1 MYNFI
6 EKIYKAGEK
15 MARPAKRTVNYFP
28 HIIKQGKTMTILEN
42 KYGNDGY
49 SFWFKLL
56 EILGSTDGHFYEY
69 KNTTDIEF
77 LLAKTNVNKEIAD
90 EILDLLADLKAIDKQ
105 LWTKKVIWS
114 DNFVSNIEDA
124 YSRRKVNVPQKPSL
138 GIVSD
143 DINNSNSD
151 ITEVNDNINPQSK
164 VKESKV
170 NKSKEDKDIVPYSE
184 IVNYFNSVLDTN
196 YRSSSAKTKSL
207 IKARWNEGFRLDD
220 FKVVIDKKTAEW
232 MGDKKCEKWLRPYT
246 LFSNKFENY
255 LNQLSDDSSDD
266 EDKMMEKYLE
276 DDLVLTDEEREEL
289 GVNKPRKNVWETEE
303 E

>member
-1 MYNFI
+1 
-6 EKIYKAGEK
+6 
-15 MARPAKRTVNYFP
+15 MARPTKRTVDYFP
-28 HIIKQGKTMTILEN
+28 HIIKHGKTMTILEN

-69 KNTTDIEF
+69 RNTTDIEF
-77 LLAKTNVNKEIAD
+77 LLAKTNVSKDIAD
-90 EILDLLADLKAIDKQ
+90 RILDLLADLKAIDKK

-114 DNFVSNIEDA
+114 NNFVSNIEDA

-138 GIVSD
+138 DMVSD
-143 DINNSNSD
+143 DINDCESD

-170 NKSKEDKDIVPYSE
+170 NETKEDKDIVPYSK
-184 IVNYFNSVLDTN
+184 IVDYLNSVLN
-196 YRSSSAKTKSL
+196 SQYRSSTSKTRDL
-207 IKARWNEGFRLDD
+207 IKARWNEGFRLED
-220 FKVVIDKKTAEW
+220 FKTVIDKKSAEW
-232 MGDKKCEKWLRPYT
+232 LDDKKMEVYLRPPT
-246 LFSNKFENY
+246 LFGPKFENY
-255 LNQLSDDSSDD
+255 LNQLSDDSSED
-266 EDKMMEKYLE
+266 EEKMMEKYRK

-289 GVNKPRKNVWETEE
+289 GLNKPRKNMWETEE

>member
-1 MYNFI
+1 
-6 EKIYKAGEK
+6 

-170 NKSKEDKDIVPYSE
+170 NKSKEDKDIVPYSK
-184 IVNYFNSVLDTN
+184 IVDYLNSVLN
-196 YRSSSAKTKSL
+196 SQYRSSTSKTRDL
-207 IKARWNEGFRLDD
+207 IKARWNEGFRLED
-220 FKVVIDKKTAEW
+220 FKTVIDKKSAEW
-232 MGDKKCEKWLRPYT
+232 LDDKKMEVYLRPPT
-246 LFSNKFENY
+246 LFGPKFESY

-266 EDKMMEKYLE
+266 EEKIMQRYM
-276 DDLVLTDEEREEL
+276 DDGLVLTDEEREKL
-289 GVNKPRKNVWETEE
+289 GLNKTRKNMWETEE
-303 E
+303 EENE

>member
-1 MYNFI
+1 
-6 EKIYKAGEK
+6 
-15 MARPAKRTVNYFP
+15 MARPTKRTVDYFP

-42 KYGNDGY
+42 KFGNDGY

-69 KNTTDIEF
+69 RNITDIEF
-77 LLAKTNVNKEIAD
+77 LLAKTNVSKEVAE
-90 EILDLLADLKAIDKQ
+90 EILELLANLKAIDKQ
-105 LWTKKVIWS
+105 LWAKKVIWS

-124 YSRRKVNVPQKPSL
+124 YSRRKVNVPHKPSL
-138 GIVSD
+138 DIVSD
-143 DINNSNSD
+143 DINNSTDD

-170 NKSKEDKDIVPYSE
+170 NKSKVNKSKEDKSKEDKDTVPYTE
-184 IVNYFNSVLDTN
+184 IVDYLNSALDTN

-220 FKVVIDKKTAEW
+220 FKTVIDKKTAEW

-246 LFSNKFENY
+246 LFSNKFESY
-255 LNQLSDDSSDD
+255 LNQLSDNHSED
-266 EDKMMEKYLE
+266 EEKMMEKYRK
-276 DDLVLTDEEREEL
+276 DDLVLTEEEREKL
-289 GVNKPRKNVWETEE
+289 GLSKTRKNMWETEE